1 VPLSICTDHLRIS
14 RTHFEHSAQNTSSRY
29 TSLQL
34 VHSGTGLVD
43 VERSNHDQPRVGLE
57 IVLGNGNL
65 GTDVFVNGVDVVFQ
79 LCRDGDD
86 GCVSGDSG

>member
-1 VPLSICTDHLRIS
+1 VHLSSEHKSTRIETHL
-14 RTHFEHSAQNTSSRY
+14 EHSAQDTSSCY

-34 VHSGTGLVD
+34 VHGRTGLVD

-65 GTDVFVNGVDVVFQ
+65 GADVFVNGVDVVFQ
-79 LCRDGDD
+79 LGRDGDD